1 MSTVIDQRKNKF
13 WDVDCREKL
22 AQGNSRLSCS
32 LNFPQNGNI
41 EFHVSVM
48 FPNYGIVLFCPVGHL
63 MAYLKIRT
71 LSIEST
77 IHPALKQERR
87 ARQRYSSS
95 DAKS

>member
-13 WDVDCREKL
+13 WDVDGREKL

-41 EFHVSVM
+41 EFHVSEL
-48 FPNYGIVLFCPVGHL
+48 NGIVLFCPVGHL

-87 ARQRYSSS
+87 TRQRYSSS